1 MDTSHF
7 KLKLEEERQK
17 LEEQLS
23 RVGRRNPS
31 NPDDWE
37 PQFNERNEQPSA
49 QDEMADKFE
58 DMEQTLA
65 LQTTYETRLMAV
77 RDALSRIESGTYGK
91 CNCGKD
97 IPEERLEADPAASC
111 MCGR

>member
-1 MDTSHF
+1 MNTSKF

-23 RVGRRNPS
+23 QVGRRNPS

-37 PQFNERNEQPSA
+37 PQFNERNEQTSA

-58 DMEQTLA
+58 DMEQTLV
-65 LQTTYETRLMAV
+65 LQNAYETRLGIV
-77 RDALSRIESGTYGK
+77 KEALARIENGTYGR

-97 IPEERLEADPAASC
+97 IPEERLEADPAAGC
-111 MCGR
+111 MCGN